1 MTQSGRSSAG
11 SIRTFPLT
19 RRSCSREEMI
29 TKYLLVWLFLAVVAI
44 ANGVLR
50 QSTYGKFVSELA
62 AHQISTL
69 TAIIAFGAVV
79 WSVNRFW
86 PIQSASQALT
96 IGSCWLVMT
105 VMFEFGFGHYVA
117 GHPWEKLLADYN
129 FLEGRVWLL
138 VLTWVLI
145 LPFVVFTVSKPTT

>member
-1 MTQSGRSSAG
+1 M
-11 SIRTFPLT
+11 LT
-19 RRSCSREEMI
+19 R
-29 TKYLLVWLFLAVVAI
+29 YLLVWLLLAVVAI

-50 QSTYGKFVSELA
+50 QSTYGKFVSELV

-69 TAIIAFGAVV
+69 TAIFAFGAVV

-86 PIQSASQALT
+86 PIQSASQAWT
-96 IGSCWLVMT
+96 IGFCWLVMT

-129 FLEGRVWLL
+129 LLEGRVWSLF
-138 VLTWVLI
+138 LTWVVV
-145 LPFVVFTVSKPTT
+145 LPFLVFMISRPAT